1 MLHAQMRVSQED
13 GPFLFSLWPALSR
26 WEGGEE
32 MKPRKR
38 EGEKEKMM
46 TIIITIKDIT
56 IINK

>member
-13 GPFLFSLWPALSR
+13 GPFLFSLWPDLSR

-46 TIIITIKDIT
+46 TVIITIKDIT